1 MIRRVTAYLLAVV
14 AGCGIGIGS
23 ALSMAG
29 LLPGTNPLAFGDVDV
44 GGWRSDFAIGTDSA
58 DPYTRARVARH
69 GLLAL
74 AKSEAVYFTRAVD
87 DDGQPLREACSYRLR
102 TGAMPSGW
110 WSITLYDASSMLPGN
125 TDNAL
130 SINAG
135 DDSVARIGDEIIGQ
149 GVVATIA
156 PRRPEARGLW
166 ISSRNAGQFD
176 LTLRLY
182 MPDAALLDDP
192 SSALDPPL
200 IERISCEGAA

>member
-1 MIRRVTAYLLAVV
+1 MIRRVIAYLLAVV
-14 AGCGIGIGS
+14 MGCAIGVGS
-23 ALSMAG
+23 ALGMAG
-29 LLPGTNPLAFGDVDV
+29 LLPGTNPLVFGDVDV
-44 GGWRSDFAIGTDSA
+44 GGWHSDFAIGTDSA

-87 DDGQPLREACSYRLR
+87 ADGQPLREACTYRLR
-102 TGAMPSGW
+102 TGLMPAGW
-110 WSITLYDASSMLPGN
+110 WSITLYDANSMLPPN
-125 TDNAL
+125 SDAAL

-135 DDSVARIGDEIIGQ
+135 QDSVAQIGDEIVGQ

-156 PRRPEARGLW
+156 PSRPDGRGLW

-192 SSALDPPL
+192 ASALDPPL

>member
-1 MIRRVTAYLLAVV
+1 MIRRVIAYLLAVV
-14 AGCGIGIGS
+14 AGCVIGVGS

-74 AKSEAVYFTRAVD
+74 AKSEAVYFTRTTD
-87 DDGQPLREACSYRLR
+87 TDGAPLREACTYRLR
-102 TGAMPSGW
+102 TGAMPAGW
-110 WSITLYDASSMLPGN
+110 WSITLYDGNSMLPAN

-135 DDSVARIGDEIIGQ
+135 DDSVARVGDEIIGQ

-182 MPDAALLDDP
+182 IPEAALLDDP
-192 SSALDPPL
+192 ASVLDPPL
-200 IERISCEGAA
+200 IERIACEGAA